1 MQPTVAWGNGVGGVG
16 ESGPGS
22 RPSLFQVYLIE
33 NFTLKRVLHGTLGS
47 CQTVPQGR
55 RLTAPRTSREKPS
68 KSEAPGVP
76 GCGFPG
82 GGVTGCAS
90 LQEPGDFTVYGSEL
104 TLWMERS
111 VWIHSPNCWLKNG
124 LEWVYKR
131 DVSLNY
137 LSFGRI
143 PRKLVTTEAPR
154 WEKQPFAPLPRGV
167 VKCSS

>member
-1 MQPTVAWGNGVGGVG
+1 MTVLLKEKRSLHQRTQNTQEVKCSQLLPGGTGWGGVG

-76 GCGFPG
+76 GCGFTG

-111 VWIHSPNCWLKNG
+111 V
-124 LEWVYKR
+124 
-131 DVSLNY
+131 
-137 LSFGRI
+137 
-143 PRKLVTTEAPR
+143 
-154 WEKQPFAPLPRGV
+154 
-167 VKCSS
+167 